1 MKTALC
7 LAAATALLSVAL
19 ALGDTCVEPTDT
31 QPAASAPASE
41 PASKPA
47 APKLAG
53 MKFLSAEKREVGM
66 TPNGLAMGHWHLT
79 FMDKE
84 VHWQHSDMVEVLA
97 YTVAA
102 DGTIKATRKFG
113 QDEKPVTAKYDAAK
127 KEIVWEKVTY
137 KAK

>member
-1 MKTALC
+1 MKNLMAFV
-7 LAAATALLSVAL
+7 LAAAFAVVVLRATGES
-19 ALGDTCVEPTDT
+19 DTNSPTST
-31 QPAASAPASE
+31 SASAPASE
-41 PASKPA
+41 PASGPA
-47 APKLAG
+47 APKLGG

-84 VHWQHSDMVEVLA
+84 VHWQHSDMVEVLT

-113 QDEKPVTAKYDAAK
+113 QDEKAITAKYDAAK